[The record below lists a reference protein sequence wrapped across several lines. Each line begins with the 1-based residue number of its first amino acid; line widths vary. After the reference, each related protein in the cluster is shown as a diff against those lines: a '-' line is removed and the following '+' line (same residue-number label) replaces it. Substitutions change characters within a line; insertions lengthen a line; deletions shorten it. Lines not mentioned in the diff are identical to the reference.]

1 MKKLCRIVSSLVL
14 MLLVVTSLSVTAF
27 AQSTQPAADI
37 VYKGKDRLIISP
49 KAGNHTG
56 TDLFGNFKGVMPGDT
71 LTETVTFRNES
82 TTARTDYV
90 KLYIVAV
97 PHGADNLPV
106 DGHIADVDEMNEFLS
121 NFTMTVAQGG
131 KGIFS
136 GKPDEVG
143 TFGGNGCLLGT
154 FRKGEGTTLTVTLT
168 MDIEADNT
176 AANRE
181 GEVDWKFIAEEYTTA
196 KPPTVT
202 PGKLIQTGQRNWPIW
217 ALGSAGLVLVIFGGT
232 MLAKE
237 KERKNA

>member
-1 MKKLCRIVSSLVL
+1 MKKLCKAIFSLVL
-14 MLLVVTSLSVTAF
+14 MLLVVTSLSLTAF

-37 VYKGKDRLIISP
+37 VYRGKDRLMITP
-49 KAGNHTG
+49 KTGNHTG
-56 TDLFGNFKGVMPGDT
+56 TDLFGSFKGVMPGDT

-97 PHGADNLPV
+97 PHGEDNLPV
-106 DGHIADVDEMNEFLS
+106 DKHITDVDTMNEFLS

-131 KGIFS
+131 KEIFK
-136 GKPDEVG
+136 GKPGEVG

-176 AANRE
+176 AANQE
-181 GEVDWKFIAEEYTTA
+181 GEVDWKFIAEEYTTS

-202 PGKLIQTGQRNWPIW
+202 PGKLIQTGQLNWPIW
-217 ALGSAGLVLVIFGGT
+217 VLGGAGLAFVLLGVAV
-232 MLAKE
+232 LAKK

>member
-1 MKKLCRIVSSLVL
+1 MKKLCKTIFSLVL
-14 MLLVVTSLSVTAF
+14 MLLVVTSLSLTAF

-37 VYKGKDRLIISP
+37 VYRGKDKLMITP
-49 KAGNHTG
+49 KTGNHTG
-56 TDLFGNFKGVMPGDT
+56 TDLFGSFKGVMPGDT

-97 PHGADNLPV
+97 PHGEDNLPV
-106 DGHIADVDEMNEFLS
+106 DKHITDVDTMNEFLS

-131 KGIFS
+131 KEIFK
-136 GKPDEVG
+136 GKPGEVG

-176 AANRE
+176 AANQE
-181 GEVDWKFIAEEYTTA
+181 GEVDWKFIAEEYTTS
-196 KPPTVT
+196 KTPSVT
-202 PGKLIQTGQRNWPIW
+202 PGKLIQTGQLNWPVW
-217 ALGSAGLVLVIFGGT
+217 LLSGLGIVLVILGGT
-232 MLAKE
+232 MTLRKKKE
-237 KERKNA
+237 NA

>member
-1 MKKLCRIVSSLVL
+1 MKKLCNVIFSLVL

-27 AQSTQPAADI
+27 AQSTQPSADI
-37 VYKGKDRLIISP
+37 VYRGKDKLIITP

-56 TDLFGNFKGVMPGDT
+56 TDLFGSFKGVMPGDT
-71 LTETVTFRNES
+71 LTEAVTFRNES

-121 NFTMTVAQGG
+121 DFTMTVAQGG
-131 KGIFS
+131 KGIFN

-176 AANRE
+176 AANQE
-181 GEVDWKFIAEEYTTA
+181 GEVDWKFIAEEYTTS
-196 KPPTVT
+196 KDPTVT
-202 PGKLIQTGQRNWPIW
+202 PGKLIQTGQVNWPIW
-217 ALGSAGLVLVIFGGT
+217 VLGAAGLVFVVLGAA
-232 MLAKE
+232 MLAK
-237 KERKNA
+237 KKDQKNA